1 MRIYFESSNQWWRYH
16 NKKIDTELK
25 VIGINI
31 NGNFEAFLSRNKGK
45 QITNSKKI
53 DIEIILR
60 KLVIVKQKI
69 DFCLLFT

>member
-1 MRIYFESSNQWWRYH
+1 M
-16 NKKIDTELK
+16 K

-31 NGNFEAFLSRNKGK
+31 NGNFEAFLSRNKSK